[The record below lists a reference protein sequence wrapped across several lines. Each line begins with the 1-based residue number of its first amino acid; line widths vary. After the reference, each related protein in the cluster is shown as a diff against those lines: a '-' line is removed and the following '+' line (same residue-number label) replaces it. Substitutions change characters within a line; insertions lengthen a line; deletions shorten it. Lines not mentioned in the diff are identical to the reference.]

1 MKKKYSVVA
10 CVLFGLI
17 SMAAAQTP
25 APAGTL
31 TKQERDAAVA
41 QFQRTQ
47 ALFLDSIKG
56 LTPEQWNFKAAPD
69 RWSVA
74 EVAEHITVSEQV
86 ISDLVKQRI
95 MQTPAATAEQRDKAK
110 GKDEVVLAKIPDRS
124 QKFQAPEFLKPTGRF
139 KSQNEVAAEFE
150 KRRSGNISYL
160 QNTQDALHDHVMD
173 HPAAGPLDAY
183 AWMLLVS
190 AHSERHTAQINEV
203 KADPKFPK

>member
-1 MKKKYSVVA
+1 MKKKYLIVA
-10 CVLFGLI
+10 CVLLGLI
-17 SMAAAQTP
+17 SAAAQTET
-25 APAGTL
+25 PAGTL

-56 LTPEQWNFKAAPD
+56 LTPEQWNFKPAPD

-95 MQTPAATAEQRDKAK
+95 MLTPAATAEQRDKAK

-139 KSQNEVAAEFE
+139 KSQSEVATEFE

-160 QNTQDALHDHVMD
+160 QTTQDALHDHVMD

-190 AHSERHTAQINEV
+190 AHSERHTEQINEV
-203 KADPKFPK
+203 KTDPKFPK